1 MFLIPIRT
9 EKESIK
15 IPYVTMGL
23 IVANL
28 LIWAYTQRIVIQ
40 QQKDLEVVNAS
51 MLEIEKDYINE
62 LFKEGNGKIRI
73 RTFDELHQGFYND
86 VVKSSSNVRYT
97 DWMGLWEE
105 YKAQSEAGFFR
116 QWGFIPKQ
124 FSLLKLILAMFLHA
138 GFAHVAG
145 NMLFLWIVGCHL
157 EEDWGGLAF
166 LLIYVFSGIT
176 AGSIHALKYSDS
188 VIPLVGASGAI
199 AGIMGIFLVRYFK
212 TKIKFF
218 YIWLLRIYRPWGTF
232 SAYAYIVFP
241 FWLVLQF
248 FGAHWAEASGTAY
261 WAHIGGF
268 LFGAAAAGSLRL
280 VGMGQVEWSGSAEAD
295 PARSALRVKPGVSL
309 VAQAKQAVQ
318 DQPDNLQVLLFYA
331 RAFNARRQAANAGL
345 LYNRITA
352 LILKSLDSNLIMSL
366 HSELERTGQVEA
378 LTERNLFLLAAAL
391 EKARYFSEAVQSY
404 ILYANRFPRGRV
416 REKALRRAV
425 LVFRDGLKN
434 PTQTGNALAVL
445 RREYPDS
452 DFFIPPQ
459 KPTAQATTQTVAAA
473 DQPSMIETALFELS

>member
-9 EKESIK
+9 EKESIR

-40 QQKDLEVVNAS
+40 QQKDLEVVNAP

-62 LFKEGNGKIRI
+62 LFQKGNGKIRI

-86 VVKSSSNVRYT
+86 VVKRSSNVRYA
-97 DWMGLWEE
+97 DWMSLWEE

-116 QWGFIPKQ
+116 QWGFIPKH
-124 FSLLKLILAMFLHA
+124 FSILKLLLAMFLHA

-176 AGSIHALKYSDS
+176 AGGIHALKNSDS

-218 YIWLLRIYRPWGTF
+218 YIWILRIYKPWGTF

-241 FWLVLQF
+241 FWLALQF
-248 FGAHWAEASGTAY
+248 FGAHRAEASGTAY

-268 LFGAAAAGSLRL
+268 LFGAAAAGSLKL
-280 VGMGQVEWSGSAEAD
+280 VGMGQVEWSGSAEAV
-295 PARSALRVKPGVSL
+295 PAGSALRLEPGVSL
-309 VAQAKQAVQ
+309 VTQAKRAIQE
-318 DQPDNLQVLLFYA
+318 QPDNPKVLLFYA
-331 RAFNARRQAANAGL
+331 HAFHSRRQEANAGL

-352 LILKSLDSNLIMSL
+352 LLLKSPDSNSIMSL

-378 LTERNLFLLAAAL
+378 LTEKNLFLLAAAL
-391 EKARYFSEAVQSY
+391 EKAHHFPEAVQTY
-404 ILYANRFPRGRV
+404 ILYANRFPRGRA

-425 LVFRDGLKN
+425 LVFRDGIKDE
-434 PTQTGNALAVL
+434 TRAANARAVL
-445 RREYPDS
+445 KREYPDS
-452 DFFIPPQ
+452 DYFTPPQ
-459 KPTAQATTQTVAAA
+459 KPAGQMTARTVTASARQLVTE
-473 DQPSMIETALFELS
+473 DALFEMN